1 MPLDQDASNAH
12 PLSAAPP
19 TMRRGARFW
28 SILSAVALVSILTA
42 LDQTIVATALPHVI
56 SDLQGAAIL
65 GWVFTA
71 YFLAATATVTVAGKL
86 ADLFGRRVVF
96 LVSIGMF
103 LAGSLLCGLA
113 TTMPLLVLFR
123 AMQGIGAGSINTMS
137 FIVMGDLF
145 SARERGKWQA
155 VNNIGFATAS
165 AIGPTVGGVL
175 SDAFSWRWIF
185 LVNVPICL
193 VTLAVVHYGL
203 RQPARPSGPARPTID
218 WAGAWWCIVGVVTV
232 LLALTWGGREFA
244 WASPQIGALFAAAVV
259 AALLL
264 WRTERRAADPLIPSG
279 MLSGSVAPYACVG
292 FFGLF
297 FVWFTMILLAPM
309 RLQLVLGT
317 SATEAGALLT
327 PGIVLSPIC
336 AFFSGQL
343 LSRFGRCR
351 PLARAGCVFLIG
363 GLAMLLYVPAGLAQV
378 WVLLSFAVV
387 GVGTGITAPAMMIAF
402 QNAIPHGRL
411 GAGMGLVSL
420 FRQFGSSVGTAV
432 VGAIVGA
439 GAATAATSEVEAAIQ
454 QAVLVQ
460 LGAGVVVFAAA
471 WLMAD
476 LPLATTRT
484 TTAQDVEPSPQEKEK
499 EKEKEKAWRGLPS
512 EH

>member
-1 MPLDQDASNAH
+1 
-12 PLSAAPP
+12 
-19 TMRRGARFW
+19 MRRDARFW
-28 SILSAVALVSILTA
+28 AILSAVALVSVLTA
-42 LDQTIVATALPHVI
+42 LDQTVVATALPHVI
-56 SDLQGAAIL
+56 SDLQGASIL
-65 GWVFTA
+65 GWIFTA
-71 YFLAATATVTVAGKL
+71 YFLSATATVTVAGKL
-86 ADLFGRRVVF
+86 ADLFGRRGVF
-96 LVSIGMF
+96 MISIGIF

-113 TTMPLLVLFR
+113 TSMPMLVLFR

-165 AIGPTVGGVL
+165 AIGPSVGGVL
-175 SDAFSWRWIF
+175 SDAVSWRWIF
-185 LVNVPICL
+185 LVNVPLCL
-193 VTLAVVHYGL
+193 ATLAVVHYGL
-203 RQPARPSGPARPTID
+203 RQRVNAGQAPKPIID
-218 WAGAWWCIVGVVTV
+218 WAGALWCIVCVVAV

-244 WASPQIGALFAAAVV
+244 WSSPQIVALFALTVV
-259 AALLL
+259 AGVLL

-279 MLSGSVAPYACVG
+279 MLGGNVAPFACVG
-292 FFGLF
+292 FFALF
-297 FVWFTMILLAPM
+297 FVWFTMILLAPL
-309 RLQLVLGT
+309 RLQLVHGST
-317 SATEAGALLT
+317 ATAAGALLT

-351 PLARAGCVFLIG
+351 PLARVGSVWQLV
-363 GLAMLLYVPAGLAQV
+363 GLAMLLYVPANLAQV

-387 GVGTGITAPAMMIAF
+387 GMGTGITAPAMMIAF

-439 GAATAATSEVEAAIQ
+439 SAAVGVTSGIEGSIQ

-460 LGAGVVVFAAA
+460 LVAGLVVLGAA

-476 LPLATTRT
+476 LPLATSRATMTEGETSVSGKQRSPV
-484 TTAQDVEPSPQEKEK
+484 TAEPGDND
-499 EKEKEKAWRGLPS
+499 R
-512 EH
+512 